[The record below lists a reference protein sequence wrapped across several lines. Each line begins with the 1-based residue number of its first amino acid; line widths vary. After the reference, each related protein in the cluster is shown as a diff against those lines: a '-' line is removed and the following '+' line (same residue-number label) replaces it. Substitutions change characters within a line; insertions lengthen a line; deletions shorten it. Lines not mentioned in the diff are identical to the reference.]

1 MEKPKHIKEQ
11 KEYVLRILI
20 AMVELDNVLTG
31 QMNRFMNKQK
41 LHVYF
46 SFDKLY
52 GIL

>member
-11 KEYVLRILI
+11 KECVLHILT

-31 QMNRFMNKQK
+31 QMNQSMNKQK
-41 LHVYF
+41 LHVYL